1 MENVRKRER
10 ERRRDAI
17 SNFIIYNLKHYI
29 NERIRA
35 VNKRREEKEK
45 IFLI

>member
-1 MENVRKRER
+1 MESVRKRER
-10 ERRRDAI
+10 EGDAI

-35 VNKRREEKEK
+35 VNKREKEK